1 MLLKLLKRDLRLHW
15 DALVVP
21 MLILIVVMGVIG
33 LVNQGAATAGLILMG
48 FLFIPILPMAI
59 HVREASQGTMGDL
72 VSLPVS
78 RTDIVSLRYV
88 EVLLFAAVAL
98 GLAHL
103 GTWIALSVAAH
114 KVVHFQVMD
123 RSGVFLLGMLLLF
136 FFAYPMPFALRW
148 DGKGISAAFVIFFLL
163 NFGFI
168 VLTLRYPVGMAGCE
182 KVFTRYVMHLLEHSG
197 QMTLVILGLF
207 FLSYV
212 LSLKAFAGRD
222 F

>member
-103 GTWIALSVAAH
+103 GTWIALSVAGH

-123 RSGVFLLGMLLLF
+123 RSGLFALGMLLLC

-148 DGKGISAAFVIFFLL
+148 DGKGISAAFVIFFLF

-168 VLTLRYPVGMAGCE
+168 VLTLSYPAGMAGCE
-182 KVFTRYVMHLLEHSG
+182 KVFTRSVMHLLENPGHL
-197 QMTLVILGLF
+197 MLLIVGLF
-207 FLSYV
+207 SLSYL
-212 LSLKAFAGRD
+212 LSLKAFARRD